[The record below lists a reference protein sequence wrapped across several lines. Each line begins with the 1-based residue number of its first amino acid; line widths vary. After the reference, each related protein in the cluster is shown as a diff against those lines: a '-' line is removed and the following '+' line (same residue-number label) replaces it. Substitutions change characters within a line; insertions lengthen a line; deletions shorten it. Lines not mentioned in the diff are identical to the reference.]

1 VVNESFADRFF
12 ARRNPIG
19 LRVTAVDS
27 DEQRTPLLVVGV
39 ARDARTRSP
48 REAVEPRVFVA
59 SDQQPGGGA
68 SPTFLVRARSDAPI
82 AAAVRQA
89 IMEVDA
95 NAPLTSI
102 RSARERLGLLTA
114 QDRAI
119 ARLAFAFGA
128 VALTLA
134 AIGLYGVLSYG
145 VARRTSEIAVR
156 IALGARPSRVIAMIV
171 RETAGVVA
179 VGVLA
184 GGVLASVASRF
195 IAGNLFGVAPQDPP
209 TFTLAVAVLLVV
221 AGIAA
226 YLPARRASKL
236 EPVAALRSE

>member
-1 VVNESFADRFF
+1 MNRLEVPEFPAS
-12 ARRNPIG
+12 PS
-19 LRVTAVDS
+19 LAVA
-27 DEQRTPLLVVGV
+27 TILVAPGV
-39 ARDARTRSP
+39 
-48 REAVEPRVFVA
+48 
-59 SDQQPGGGA
+59 A
-68 SPTFLVRARSDAPI
+68 SPTFIVRAQSEAPI

-95 NAPLTSI
+95 NAPLMSI
-102 RSARERLGLLTA
+102 RTARERLALLTA

-119 ARLAFAFGA
+119 ARLALAFGV

-156 IALGARPSRVIAMIV
+156 IALGARPSRVVAMIV

-179 VGVLA
+179 IGVLA
-184 GGVLASVASRF
+184 GGALAFAASRF
-195 IAGNLFGVAPQDPP
+195 IAGSLFGVEPRDPA
-209 TFTLAVAVLLVV
+209 TFTLAAAVLLVV
-221 AGIAA
+221 AGVAA

>member
-1 VVNESFADRFF
+1 M
-12 ARRNPIG
+12 
-19 LRVTAVDS
+19 RV
-27 DEQRTPLLVVGV
+27 P
-39 ARDARTRSP
+39 RSP
-48 REAVEPRVFVA
+48 RGAVEPRIFV
-59 SDQQPGGGA
+59 SSQQQVPGVA
-68 SPTFLVRARSDAPI
+68 SPTFLVRAQSDAPI

-95 NAPLTSI
+95 NAPLMSI
-102 RSARERLGLLTA
+102 RTARERLALLTA

-119 ARLAFAFGA
+119 ARLALAFGG

-171 RETAGVVA
+171 RETADVVA

-184 GGVLASVASRF
+184 GGALAF
-195 IAGNLFGVAPQDPP
+195 
-209 TFTLAVAVLLVV
+209 
-221 AGIAA
+221 AGIALHRRQPVRRRA
-226 YLPARRASKL
+226 AGSGNVYRGSSRPSGCGRGRRLPAGAPGVEA

>member
-1 VVNESFADRFF
+1 MAS
-12 ARRNPIG
+12 
-19 LRVTAVDS
+19 
-27 DEQRTPLLVVGV
+27 
-39 ARDARTRSP
+39 DARTRSP
-48 REAVEPRVFVA
+48 RGAVEPRIFV
-59 SDQQPGGGA
+59 SSQQQLPGVA
-68 SPTFLVRARSDAPI
+68 SPTFLVRAQSDAPI

-89 IMEVDA
+89 ILDVDA

-102 RSARERLGLLTA
+102 RTARERLALLTA

-119 ARLAFAFGA
+119 ARLALAFGA

-156 IALGARPSRVIAMIV
+156 IALGARPSRVVAMIV

-179 VGVLA
+179 IGVLA
-184 GGVLASVASRF
+184 GGALAFAASRF
-195 IAGNLFGVAPQDPP
+195 IAGSLFGVEPRDPA
-209 TFTLAVAVLLVV
+209 TFTLAAAVLLVV
-221 AGIAA
+221 AGVAA

>member
-1 VVNESFADRFF
+1 
-12 ARRNPIG
+12 
-19 LRVTAVDS
+19 
-27 DEQRTPLLVVGV
+27 
-39 ARDARTRSP
+39 
-48 REAVEPRVFVA
+48 
-59 SDQQPGGGA
+59 
-68 SPTFLVRARSDAPI
+68 
-82 AAAVRQA
+82 
-89 IMEVDA
+89 MEVDA

-102 RSARERLGLLTA
+102 RTARERLALLTA

-119 ARLAFAFGA
+119 ARLALAFGG

-179 VGVLA
+179 MGVLA
-184 GGVLASVASRF
+184 GGALALAASRF
-195 IAGNLFGVAPQDPP
+195 IAGSLFGVEPRDPA
-209 TFTLAVAVLLVV
+209 TFTLAAAVLLVV
-221 AGIAA
+221 AGVAA